1 MSPSNLLVILS
12 GSIACYKCCEVISQ
26 LVQRGHRV
34 RVVATAGA
42 LRFVGAAT
50 LEGLTGE
57 KVRSD
62 LFEAGAA
69 LDHIALSRWADV
81 TLVCPATA
89 DLLNRA
95 AAGLGDDLATTLLL
109 AHDWKKPLLIA
120 PAMNPLMWSHPAT
133 TAAVSRLRDWGA
145 RFVEVGIGRT
155 ACGEAGPGRLAE
167 PAIIVAAVASALN
180 PGGRQLRILVTSG
193 GTSEPIDGVR
203 VITNTST
210 GETGAR
216 IARGLAQHGHD
227 VLLLRAQSAR
237 STDGACREATFFT
250 YSDLDTALTTRLGE
264 EEFDVVIHAAAV
276 GDFSVAAIDVNGE
289 SRPPGAVK
297 LGSNVA
303 PILRLK
309 RNPKI
314 LNTLRARSRNP
325 GVRVVGFKL
334 TQGADADAARRAVAT
349 LFSSGGVDHIVH
361 NDLAARA
368 ADGTFPADVWTHGL
382 SEPQHIADRGDLA
395 GALEALLL
403 ADVAGRGS

>member
-1 MSPSNLLVILS
+1 MSPSNLLIILS
-12 GSIACYKCCEVISQ
+12 GSIACYKSCEVISQ

-34 RVVATAGA
+34 RVVATTGA

-69 LDHIALSRWADV
+69 LDHIALARWADV

-133 TAAVSRLRDWGA
+133 AASVTRLRGWGA

-155 ACGEAGPGRLAE
+155 ACGETGAGRLAE
-167 PAIIVAAVASALN
+167 PAIIVTAVESALA
-180 PGGRQLRILVTSG
+180 PVTRKLRVLVTSG
-193 GTSEPIDGVR
+193 GTAEPIDGVR

-216 IARGLAQHGHD
+216 IAIGLANHGHD
-227 VLLLRAQSAR
+227 VLLLRAKSAC
-237 STDGACREATFFT
+237 STEGLCREVTFFT
-250 YSDLDTALTTRLGE
+250 YSELDTALTLWLGAE
-264 EEFDVVIHAAAV
+264 KFDAVIHAAAV
-276 GDFSVAAIDVNGE
+276 GDFSVAAIEVNGE
-289 SRPPGAVK
+289 PRPPSMAK
-297 LGSNVA
+297 LGSDAA
-303 PILRLK
+303 PVLRLR

-314 LNTLRARSRNP
+314 LDTLRTRSCHS
-325 GVRVVGFKL
+325 GLRVIGFKL
-334 TQGADADAARRAVAT
+334 TQGADAPAARSAVAA
-349 LFSSGGVDHIVH
+349 LFASGAVDHVVH
-361 NDLAARA
+361 NDLAARTV
-368 ADGTFPADVWTHGL
+368 DGTFPADLWTLGL
-382 SEPQHIADRGDLA
+382 NEPRHLRDRGDLA
-395 GALEALLL
+395 AALESQLL
-403 ADVAGRGS
+403 ADVARPAN